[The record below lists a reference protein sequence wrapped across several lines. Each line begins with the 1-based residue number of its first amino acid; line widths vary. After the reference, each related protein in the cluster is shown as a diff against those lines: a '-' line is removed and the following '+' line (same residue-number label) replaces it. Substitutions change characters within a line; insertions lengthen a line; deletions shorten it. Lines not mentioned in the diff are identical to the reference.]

1 MSESSAEHEIQ
12 ARDHQARDYQPYVA
26 GAFRWRLGLRPLDL
40 AEWIE
45 LDDRYDGDVSRKQQ
59 LMELN
64 AGTVNAA
71 MEGTAAEGAEV
82 LESLCGHLVT
92 RWPARFERRGD
103 ELIDLVRRTSFDVSN
118 RHEHP
123 LFTAGRLVQ
132 EDLALLVEREGALV
146 FGAGS
151 VCFPN
156 RWDLQSKIGL
166 PLSAVH
172 APVAQLNEQ
181 LEGPIDSF
189 FTRLTSAKPFWRLGW
204 GVVDTDDPYTPL
216 DGTAAPTMDLPE
228 PGDSSVPDRLFLRV
242 ERETVRR
249 FPSTSC
255 VLFTIRTYI
264 RPLRHLAGRSDDA
277 RRLAEALEN
286 LPDDVREYKRTAELT
301 DAAVQWLTST
311 VKSSSQSTSET
322 NEFAESDDPTRGA

>member
-1 MSESSAEHEIQ
+1 MAAMSEWSPEQEFKP
-12 ARDHQARDYQPYVA
+12 RDYQPYLA
-26 GAFRWRLGLRPLDL
+26 GAFRWRLGLRPLEL

-45 LDDRYDGDVSRKQQ
+45 LDERYDADVSRKHQ
-59 LMELN
+59 LMEVH

-71 MEGTAAEGAEV
+71 MEGTGAEGAEV
-82 LESLCGHLVT
+82 LEALCSHLVS
-92 RWPARFERRGD
+92 RWPDRFERRG
-103 ELIDLVRRTSFDVSN
+103 EDLVDVVRQTSFDVSQ
-118 RHEHP
+118 RGEHP

-132 EDLALLVEREGALV
+132 EDLALLVERDGDLV

-172 APVAQLNEQ
+172 APVARLNDQ

-189 FTRLTSAKPFWRLGW
+189 FTRLTSDKPFWRLGW
-204 GVVDTDDPYTPL
+204 GVLDTDDPYTPL
-216 DGTAAPTMDLPE
+216 DGTAAPTMELPE
-228 PGDSSVPDRLFLRV
+228 VGDSTVPDRLFLRV
-242 ERETVRR
+242 ERETLRR

-255 VLFTIRTYI
+255 VLFTLRTYI
-264 RPLRHLAGRSDDA
+264 RPLRHLAGRPDDA

-286 LPDDVREYKRTAELT
+286 LPDDVRDYKRTAELT
-301 DAAVQWLTST
+301 DAAVQWLMST
-311 VKSSSQSTSET
+311 VESSSKT
-322 NEFAESDDPTRGA
+322 NDFADSNDHSRGM

>member
-1 MSESSAEHEIQ
+1 MVAVSDSSAEKEFQ
-12 ARDHQARDYQPYVA
+12 PRDYQPYVA
-26 GAFRWRLGLRPLDL
+26 GTFRWRLGLRPLDL
-40 AEWIE
+40 PEWIE
-45 LDDRYDGDVSRKQQ
+45 LDDRYEVDVSRKQQ
-59 LMELN
+59 LMELRS
-64 AGTVNAA
+64 GTVNAA
-71 MEGTAAEGAEV
+71 MEGTDAEGAEV
-82 LESLCGHLVT
+82 LEALCSHLVA
-92 RWPARFERRGD
+92 RWPDRFERHGD
-103 ELIDLVRRTSFDVSN
+103 ELVDLVRRSSFDVSQ
-118 RHEHP
+118 RREHP

-132 EDLALLVEREGALV
+132 EDLALLVERDGNLV

-172 APVAQLNEQ
+172 APVARLNEQ

-189 FTRLTSAKPFWRLGW
+189 FTRLTSNKPFWRLGW
-204 GVVDTDDPYTPL
+204 GVLDTDDPYTPL
-216 DGTAAPTMDLPE
+216 DGTAAPTMDLPDV
-228 PGDSSVPDRLFLRV
+228 GDSTVPDRLFLRV
-242 ERETVRR
+242 ERETLRR

-286 LPDDVREYKRTAELT
+286 LPDDVRDYKRTAELT
-301 DAAVQWLTST
+301 DAAVQWLMST
-311 VKSSSQSTSET
+311 VEPSSKSATAT
-322 NEFAESDDPTRGA
+322 NEFAESHDHVRGM

>member
-1 MSESSAEHEIQ
+1 MTAMSESTAEQ
-12 ARDHQARDYQPYVA
+12 KFQPRDYQPYVA
-26 GAFRWRLGLRPLDL
+26 GTFRWRLGLRPLDL

-45 LDDRYDGDVSRKQQ
+45 LDDRYDVDVSRKQQ
-59 LMELN
+59 LMELRS
-64 AGTVNAA
+64 GTVNAA
-71 MEGTAAEGAEV
+71 MEGTGAEGAEV
-82 LESLCGHLVT
+82 LEALCSHLVS
-92 RWPARFERRGD
+92 RWPNRFERRGD
-103 ELIDLVRRTSFDVSN
+103 ELIDAVRQTTFDVSG
-118 RHEHP
+118 RDEHP
-123 LFTAGRLVQ
+123 LFSAGRLVQ
-132 EDLALLVEREGALV
+132 EDLALLVERDGDLV

-172 APVAQLNEQ
+172 APVARLNEQ

-189 FTRLTSAKPFWRLGW
+189 FTRLTSDKPFWRLGW
-204 GVVDTDDPYTPL
+204 GVLDTDDPYTPL
-216 DGTAAPTMDLPE
+216 DGTAAPTLELPE
-228 PGDSSVPDRLFLRV
+228 VGDVTVPDRLFLRV
-242 ERETVRR
+242 ERETLRR

-264 RPLRHLAGRSDDA
+264 RPLRHLAGRPDDA

-286 LPDDVREYKRTAELT
+286 LPDDVRDYKRTAELT

-311 VKSSSQSTSET
+311 VESPSGPSSEMNRSV
-322 NEFAESDDPTRGA
+322 ESDDHTRGT